1 MARMGIEPGT
11 PALRKSGALTTKLYP
26 GQLISTIHT
35 YIKPYINNGLCLFVL
50 KCWETIVLKDVDA
63 CWGGAK
69 FPDKSS
75 SVLEV

>member
-50 KCWETIVLKDVDA
+50 KC
-63 CWGGAK
+63 
-69 FPDKSS
+69 
-75 SVLEV
+75 